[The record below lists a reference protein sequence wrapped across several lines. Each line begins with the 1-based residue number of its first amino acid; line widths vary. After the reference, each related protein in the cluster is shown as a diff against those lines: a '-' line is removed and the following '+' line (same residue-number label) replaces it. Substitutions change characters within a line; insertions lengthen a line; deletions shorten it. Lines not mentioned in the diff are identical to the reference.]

1 MSLLPDLQPLA
12 EASEKMTDPKDTA
25 TAAAAETKPAE
36 EEAPKPRMPPPR
48 GASLQRMGGS
58 KKLLEGL

>member
-1 MSLLPDLQPLA
+1 
-12 EASEKMTDPKDTA
+12 MTGPKDTA

-48 GASLQRMGGS
+48 VTSLQRMGGS